1 LLSVDSKPT
10 ITSNANNT
18 DACFGSTVVFSI
30 SATGT
35 RLNYLWQV
43 ASVTGSWIN
52 IDSTPPFSNYKNHR
66 SSQLTVNESK
76 VNSKFRAI
84 VSNAGCLS
92 ATTNETKLKV
102 NNLPN
107 VNAGNDVDICD
118 GSNGQLS
125 ATISSNY
132 KSIKWSPTTGIDN
145 IQITNPIVSTN
156 IETTY
161 EIVVIDS
168 NNCANSDQVKVNII
182 ALPKYSTTIDRSEI
196 CQLDS
201 TKLLITTTDG
211 IDWTPKQNIKQ
222 LTAGTFYIYPTAT
235 TNYNFVIT
243 NKKGCQSTFS
253 SYIKVNNLPNTVAG
267 KATAICSGNK
277 LQLDASGAQFYK
289 WKNSRLH
296 FCWQQFLL
304 K

>member
-102 NNLPN
+102 NNLPT

-145 IQITNPIVSTN
+145 IQITKESGPIQLIQSVSCVSIRIKNILMEIKRVACTN
-156 IETTY
+156 VGNIL
-161 EIVVIDS
+161 
-168 NNCANSDQVKVNII
+168 AN
-182 ALPKYSTTIDRSEI
+182 
-196 CQLDS
+196 
-201 TKLLITTTDG
+201 
-211 IDWTPKQNIKQ
+211 
-222 LTAGTFYIYPTAT
+222 
-235 TNYNFVIT
+235 
-243 NKKGCQSTFS
+243 
-253 SYIKVNNLPNTVAG
+253 
-267 KATAICSGNK
+267 
-277 LQLDASGAQFYK
+277 
-289 WKNSRLH
+289 
-296 FCWQQFLL
+296 
-304 K
+304 